1 MLNTAKTSSPSAK
14 NQIKLSCCKKR
25 KRKEV
30 SRFWVSIFKG
40 GEVQIDHGPIF
51 FTAVPAGPKNLLSNK
66 AISIRDFGL
75 KAAWIEVV
83 KVL

>member
-1 MLNTAKTSSPSAK
+1 MAISEKPDKAVLLQETEAKRSL
-14 NQIKLSCCKKR
+14 QI
-25 KRKEV
+25 
-30 SRFWVSIFKG
+30 WGSIFKG

-51 FTAVPAGPKNLLSNK
+51 FTAVPKNLLSNT
-66 AISIRDFGL
+66 AISIRDFGP

>member
-1 MLNTAKTSSPSAK
+1 MAISEKPDKAVLLQETEAKRSL
-14 NQIKLSCCKKR
+14 QI
-25 KRKEV
+25 
-30 SRFWVSIFKG
+30 WGSIFKG

-51 FTAVPAGPKNLLSNK
+51 FTAVPAGPKNLLSNT
-66 AISIRDFGL
+66 AISIRDFGP

>member
-1 MLNTAKTSSPSAK
+1 MAISEKPDKAVLLQETEAKRSL
-14 NQIKLSCCKKR
+14 QI
-25 KRKEV
+25 
-30 SRFWVSIFKG
+30 WGSIFKG

-51 FTAVPAGPKNLLSNK
+51 FTAGPKNLLSNT
-66 AISIRDFGL
+66 AILIRDFGL